1 MNFCEK
7 CGAKLRPEQKFCEQ
21 CGAPVNSV
29 PTSNKEQAQDKSQ
42 SANQER
48 EAARKA
54 HDHPATVS
62 SVEHERLQKQYA
74 ALESRLKAE
83 RQNNKVNVFAR
94 LAFTRAHFNQ
104 VLQFVKDNALTMFFF
119 YFLAVVFPAL
129 RWYLLIIFLVMVYL
143 FPLLS
148 NEKRFKWDEAVDN
161 YLQNKEHTKEFR
173 DSAVEM
179 YQSLRSGQ
187 HSQSQ
192 TEGKV
197 PTQPQEK
204 ADSKAQKTAATAQPT
219 AATVSQSTGFSWNG
233 ETILGI
239 VGTLLGAIMYFMT
252 KDETGSLLSQGLS
265 VLQSGGLNGASYLNL
280 WGFVM
285 LLIGVPAVIGGIIK
299 GATHHVGGGVL
310 KTLGVL
316 LAAVYGL
323 AYSYV
328 FANAAEVVGRTAVAA
343 LSGDTSLNDLEN
355 LAHMVQIIPW
365 LVVGLYVIG
374 ILVNAVSNRQK

>member
-21 CGAPVNSV
+21 CGAPVSSV
-29 PTSNKEQAQDKSQ
+29 PASNKEKAQDKPQ
-42 SANQER
+42 SASQER

-94 LAFTRAHFNQ
+94 LAFTRVHFNQ

-173 DSAVEM
+173 NSAVEM

-192 TEGKV
+192 AEGKV

-204 ADSKAQKTAATAQPT
+204 ADSKAQKTATTAQPT
-219 AATVSQSTGFSWNG
+219 AATVSQSVGFSWNG
-233 ETILGI
+233 EAILGI

>member
-1 MNFCEK
+1 M
-7 CGAKLRPEQKFCEQ
+7 
-21 CGAPVNSV
+21 
-29 PTSNKEQAQDKSQ
+29 
-42 SANQER
+42 
-48 EAARKA
+48 
-54 HDHPATVS
+54 
-62 SVEHERLQKQYA
+62 
-74 ALESRLKAE
+74 
-83 RQNNKVNVFAR
+83 
-94 LAFTRAHFNQ
+94 
-104 VLQFVKDNALTMFFF
+104 KDNALTMFFF

>member
-21 CGAPVNSV
+21 CGAPVSSV

-42 SANQER
+42 SASQER

-94 LAFTRAHFNQ
+94 LAFTRVHFNQ

-173 DSAVEM
+173 NSAVEM

-204 ADSKAQKTAATAQPT
+204 ADSKAQKTATTAQPT